1 MFDEETCSWWVLPP
15 MLYET
20 VSRAQRACVP
30 SVRLCPAQ
38 RSTTLGRMRR
48 GGQGQRILTTVL
60 FTDIV
65 GSTQRAEALGDRQW
79 RQLLAS
85 HHRVMRRALK
95 EHHGREIDT
104 SGDGF
109 FATFDQPSEAIAC
122 ALEMIDRLRPL
133 DIDIRAG
140 VHLGEV
146 EVLGPTLSGI
156 TVHVGARVMA
166 KAGAAQ
172 VLVSSTVRDLMT
184 GSDVAFQDEGFHELK
199 GVASQVHL
207 FAVRHEARAPE
218 TPDVAPSE
226 EEPRR
231 RIQPAW
237 VVAGVLAV
245 AAAVSIV
252 ALTRGG
258 AAGFVPAPNTVVEL
272 DPSDGSVTRG
282 VAVGTNPTVLS
293 FDGASV
299 WVANF
304 DDKTV
309 QRIHVADATADA
321 AQGAKLDNPTGIA
334 TGAGAVWV
342 ANGFVGQLVR
352 IDPGQ
357 SNAVTSIELS
367 SGIQGVA
374 YGEGAVW
381 IASPNDGT
389 LIRWTPSTRERS
401 EIRLPSG
408 AHPEDVAIGDGAV
421 WVTDRDGG
429 RVLRVDPVTLKVGA
443 QIPLLGDRAP
453 TRIAFGE
460 GYVWVT
466 STDADSVT
474 RIDPA
479 SNAATTIEHVG
490 NGPLG
495 IAAGDG
501 SVWVANSLDGTVAW
515 IDPKNG
521 TVSGTTQVGDSPDSI
536 AVTPGGVWVSV
547 HTL

>member
-1 MFDEETCSWWVLPP
+1 
-15 MLYET
+15 
-20 VSRAQRACVP
+20 
-30 SVRLCPAQ
+30 
-38 RSTTLGRMRR
+38 MRR
-48 GGQGQRILTTVL
+48 GGQGRQRILTTVL
-60 FTDIV
+60 FSDIV
-65 GSTQRAEALGDRQW
+65 GSTQRAEALGDRRW

-109 FATFDQPSEAIAC
+109 FATFEQPSDAIAC
-122 ALEMIDRLRPL
+122 ALDMIDRLRPL
-133 DIDIRAG
+133 EIDIRAG
-140 VHLGEV
+140 VHMGEV

-166 KAGAAQ
+166 KAGSAQ

-184 GSDVAFQDEGFHELK
+184 GSDVAFEDEGFHELK
-199 GVASQVHL
+199 GVASQIHL
-207 FAVRHEARAPE
+207 FAVRHEAKAAEATEAAP
-218 TPDVAPSE
+218 PE
-226 EEPRR
+226 EEPGRR
-231 RIQPAW
+231 LRPAW
-237 VVAGVLAV
+237 VVAVVVAL
-245 AAAVSIV
+245 AAAISIV

-258 AAGFVPAPNTVVEL
+258 AEGFLPAPNTVVEL
-272 DPSDGSVTRG
+272 APSDGRITRG
-282 VAVGTNPTVLS
+282 VPVGTNPTVLS
-293 FDGASV
+293 FDGASL

-334 TGAGAVWV
+334 TGGGAVWV

-357 SNAVTSIELS
+357 SNAVTSIALS

-374 YGEGAVW
+374 YGESAVW
-381 IASPNDGT
+381 VASPNDGT
-389 LIRWTPSTRERS
+389 LIRWAPTTRERNQ
-401 EIRLPSG
+401 IRLPGG
-408 AHPEDVAIGDGAV
+408 AHPEDVAVGDGTV
-421 WVTDRDGG
+421 WVTDRDGS
-429 RVLRVDPVTLKVGA
+429 RVFRVDPSTLEVGA

-453 TRIAFGE
+453 SRIAFGE
-460 GYVWVT
+460 GFVWVT

-474 RIDPA
+474 RIDPS
-479 SNAATTIEHVG
+479 SNSATTIEHVG

-501 SVWVANSLDGTVAW
+501 SVWVANSLDGTVVR
-515 IDPKNG
+515 IDPTSA
-521 TVSGTTQVGDSPDSI
+521 TVAGTTRLGDSPDSI
-536 AVTPGGVWVSV
+536 AVTPGGVWVSL